1 MTEHTNQPLSTA
13 DIARGATTTH
23 DPDVHDESVDRDTV
37 NTTARTEPIRA
48 TEAHEPTA
56 STTAPANRQI
66 SSDDDTSAP
75 LFASGDAEGFRSRW
89 TDIQAGFVDDP
100 RRSVEQADGL
110 VAEVIKNLA
119 DAFANERTGLEQ
131 RWQEGTD
138 PSTEDLR
145 VALRRYRSFFDR
157 LLSM

>member
-1 MTEHTNQPLSTA
+1 MTQHPDQPLSTA
-13 DIARGATTTH
+13 DIARGATTTQET
-23 DPDVHDESVDRDTV
+23 DAHDEFLDKDVTDS
-37 NTTARTEPIRA
+37 TARTEPPKEPE
-48 TEAHEPTA
+48 TQEPTA
-56 STTAPANRQI
+56 ATTAPANRQI
-66 SSDDDTSAP
+66 ADDDDTSAP

-100 RRSVEQADGL
+100 RHSVEQADGL

>member
-1 MTEHTNQPLSTA
+1 MTQHSDQPLSTA
-13 DIARGATTTH
+13 DIARGATTTREA
-23 DPDVHDESVDRDTV
+23 DIHDESVDRDTV
-37 NTTARTEPIRA
+37 DTTARTEPMRA
-48 TEAHEPTA
+48 SETQEPAAT
-56 STTAPANRQI
+56 TTAPANRQV
-66 SSDDDTSAP
+66 SSNDDTSAP
-75 LFASGDAEGFRSRW
+75 LFASGDAEGYRSRW

-100 RRSVEQADGL
+100 RQSVEQADGL

>member
-1 MTEHTNQPLSTA
+1 MTNHSDQPLSTA
-13 DIARGATTTH
+13 DIARGTTATHET
-23 DPDVHDESVDRDTV
+23 DVHDESVDRDTAD
-37 NTTARTEPIRA
+37 TTARTEPMRRPEPQEPAAA
-48 TEAHEPTA
+48 TSVPADRPS
-56 STTAPANRQI
+56 STE
-66 SSDDDTSAP
+66 DETSEP
-75 LFASGDAEGFRSRW
+75 LFAAGDAEGFRSRW

-100 RRSVEQADGL
+100 RHSVEQADGL

>member
-23 DPDVHDESVDRDTV
+23 EPDVHAEPVERDTAD
-37 NTTARTEPIRA
+37 TTARTEPLR
-48 TEAHEPTA
+48 TSESQEPTA
-56 STTAPANRQI
+56 APSAPANRQI
-66 SSDDDTSAP
+66 SSDDDTSSP
-75 LFASGDAEGFRSRW
+75 LFASNDAEGFRTRW
-89 TDIQAGFVDDP
+89 TDIQAAFVDDP
-100 RRSVEQADGL
+100 RQSVEQADGL

-119 DAFANERTGLEQ
+119 DAFAKERGGLEQ
-131 RWQEGTD
+131 RWQEGAD